1 MFERTEQNE
10 HEDRG
15 TRLPVSL
22 AMPQQVPPVHRT
34 RTTVPDPE
42 NGSGV
47 DASFD
52 LGNFLKNVL
61 I

>member
-10 HEDRG
+10 HDDRG
-15 TRLPVSL
+15 TRLPTFL
-22 AMPQQVPPVHRT
+22 AMPQQAPPVNRT

-42 NGSGV
+42 DGSGV
-47 DASFD
+47 EASFD